1 MSPEFWVILVT
12 SAVGL
17 TIASHALPIFLR
29 RRGWQIPRTFDGWRD
44 EFRRRFERC
53 IETDFAA
60 VEAKVELFE
69 MIGHVPKDFDV
80 TIFLTTNLG
89 AAIHRPVV
97 IEAERRGYVPDGT
110 FTRIYGESI
119 EETAMAR
126 NASGVSDRPPAASS
140 EESEVDVAA
149 SSSAQSNV
157 RKLGDR
163 PVPRARGSR

>member
-1 MSPEFWVILVT
+1 MPLEFWVILVT

-29 RRGWQIPRTFDGWRD
+29 RRGWRIPRTFDGWRD

-97 IEAERRGYVPDGT
+97 LEAERRGYVPDGT
-110 FTRIYGESI
+110 FARVYGESI
-119 EETAMAR
+119 EE
-126 NASGVSDRPPAASS
+126 ASMTKSAGASDRPPAAS
-140 EESEVDVAA
+140 EESEVDVVT
-149 SSSAQSNV
+149 SSVQSNV

-163 PVPRARGSR
+163 PVPRARGGR